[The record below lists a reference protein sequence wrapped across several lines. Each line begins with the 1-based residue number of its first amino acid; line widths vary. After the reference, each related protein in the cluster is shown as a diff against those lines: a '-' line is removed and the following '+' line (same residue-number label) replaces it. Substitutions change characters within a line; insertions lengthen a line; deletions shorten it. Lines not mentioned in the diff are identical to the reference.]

1 MRRTLHDTGAH
12 EEARLLEPQQESIGL
27 RTAVDQIVVGPHAQE
42 YTALIIDEGR
52 IIDGGRIE
60 IEPRIIHRRSA
71 HEILDIVLAR
81 ALQLIALP
89 HLDQIVDAVDADQRL
104 YLAADC
110 GVGVPRISALE
121 GRASSERG
129 ERGEVRAGGCAEQ
142 ADALRID
149 SERASAA
156 ADELH

>member
-1 MRRTLHDTGAH
+1 
-12 EEARLLEPQQESIGL
+12 
-27 RTAVDQIVVGPHAQE
+27 
-42 YTALIIDEGR
+42 
-52 IIDGGRIE
+52 
-60 IEPRIIHRRSA
+60 
-71 HEILDIVLAR
+71 

-156 ADELH
+156 ADELHGRKHVVDRLGKHFLSLLRQAIADGE